1 MNKNIQFL
9 RDFLSYDRWRIAE
22 LCEVLYQVMD
32 KLGELLQQR
41 ESSVTILYKDE
52 DDPMYEL
59 AQLLDGN
66 NFIIEKAPDR
76 FGMHSLRLIPIYSET
91 IEVECTYE
99 VQEIP
104 IPVQTTYNEYY
115 DLSDYACKC
124 ELASI
129 RNSPRRGLRAK
140 TLLIDDIS
148 FNEKLFDEFLKPPQ
162 HRKEMN
168 NEF

>member
-22 LCEVLYQVMD
+22 LREILYDVMD
-32 KLGELLQQR
+32 RLGEYLQQR
-41 ESSVTILYKDE
+41 APFAIVLYKDE
-52 DDPMYEL
+52 DDPIYEF

-66 NFIIEKAPDR
+66 NFIIEEGPDR
-76 FGMHSLRLIPIYSET
+76 FGLPALKLIPIYPET

-99 VQEIP
+99 VQETP
-104 IPVQTTYNEYY
+104 ISVQTTYNEYY

-129 RNSPRRGLRAK
+129 HNPPRRGLRAK
-140 TLLIDDIS
+140 TMLIDDIS
-148 FNEKLFDEFLKPPQ
+148 FNEKLFDEFLKPP
-162 HRKEMN
+162 
-168 NEF
+168 

>member
-22 LCEVLYQVMD
+22 LREVLYQAMD
-32 KLGELLQQR
+32 RLGELLQQR
-41 ESSVTILYKDE
+41 EPSATILYKDE

-66 NFIIEKAPDR
+66 NFIVEKGPNR
-76 FGMHSLRLIPIYSET
+76 FGMYSLKLIPIYSET

-99 VQEIP
+99 VQEAP
-104 IPVQTTYNEYY
+104 TPVQTTYNEYY
-115 DLSDYACKC
+115 NLSAYAYKC

-129 RNSPRRGLRAK
+129 RNESRRRLRAYH
-140 TLLIDDIS
+140 TLITI
-148 FNEKLFDEFLKPPQ
+148 ERYDEVDQPP
-162 HRKEMN
+162 
-168 NEF
+168 

>member
-9 RDFLSYDRWRIAE
+9 RDFLSYDRWRIAQLRE
-22 LCEVLYQVMD
+22 TLYSAMER
-32 KLGELLQQR
+32 LGEFLQQR
-41 ESSVTILYKDE
+41 EPSVTILYKDE
-52 DDPMYEL
+52 DDPAYEL

-66 NFIIEKAPDR
+66 NFIIETMPDR
-76 FGMHSLRLIPIYSET
+76 FCMHSLKLVPIYSEI

-115 DLSDYACKC
+115 NLSAYACKC

-129 RNSPRRGLRAK
+129 RNESRRRLRAYH
-140 TLLIDDIS
+140 TLITI
-148 FNEKLFDEFLKPPQ
+148 ERYDEVDQPP
-162 HRKEMN
+162 
-168 NEF
+168 

>member
-22 LCEVLYQVMD
+22 LREVLYDVMNR
-32 KLGELLQQR
+32 LGKFLQQQAP
-41 ESSVTILYKDE
+41 SITILYKDE

-66 NFIIEKAPDR
+66 NFIIEEAPDR
-76 FGMHSLRLIPIYSET
+76 FGLYALKLIPIYSET

-99 VQEIP
+99 VQETS

-129 RNSPRRGLRAK
+129 RNPPRRGLRAK
-140 TLLIDDIS
+140 TMLIDDIS

-162 HRKEMN
+162 HRKE
-168 NEF
+168 

>member
-9 RDFLSYDRWRIAE
+9 RDFLSHDRWRIAQ
-22 LCEVLYQVMD
+22 LRDTLYSVME
-32 KLGELLQQR
+32 KLGKLLQQR
-41 ESSVTILYKDE
+41 EPRVNVFYKDE
-52 DDPMYEL
+52 NDPIYEF

-66 NFIIEKAPDR
+66 NFIIEEAPDL
-76 FGMHSLRLIPIYSET
+76 FGMHSLKLIPIYSET

-99 VQEIP
+99 VQETP

-115 DLSDYACKC
+115 NLSDYACKC

-129 RNSPRRGLRAK
+129 RNPPRRGLRAK
-140 TLLIDDIS
+140 ALLIDDIS

-162 HRKEMN
+162 HRKE
-168 NEF
+168 

>member
-22 LCEVLYQVMD
+22 LREVLYDVMD
-32 KLGELLQQR
+32 RLGEYLQQR
-41 ESSVTILYKDE
+41 APFAIVLYKDE
-52 DDPMYEL
+52 DDPIYEF

-66 NFIIEKAPDR
+66 NFIIEEEPDR
-76 FGMHSLRLIPIYSET
+76 FGLPALKLIPIYPET

-115 DLSDYACKC
+115 DLSAYAYKC

-129 RNSPRRGLRAK
+129 RNESRRILRAYH
-140 TLLIDDIS
+140 TLITI
-148 FNEKLFDEFLKPPQ
+148 ERYDEVDQPP
-162 HRKEMN
+162 
-168 NEF
+168 